1 MVMLLSTYQTQ
12 FIPSDFIGPYA
23 PGAVIISADIHSFNM
38 TGPVFPFIC
47 NGQETLNRFI
57 FQAQQHLYFKK
68 WLLSLSISCFLSC
81 LISCALYL
89 SLNLFMLLLLFPFRF
104 FCVSTFFLSLPSPLL
119 VFFFFYLYR
128 ALIQAYST
136 QLKGSVELIKP
147 LVR

>member
-68 WLLSLSISCFLSC
+68 
-81 LISCALYL
+81 
-89 SLNLFMLLLLFPFRF
+89 
-104 FCVSTFFLSLPSPLL
+104 
-119 VFFFFYLYR
+119 
-128 ALIQAYST
+128 
-136 QLKGSVELIKP
+136 
-147 LVR
+147 